1 MRELVVGDIQS
12 DGRVGRH
19 FLLRPALA
27 AITVAN
33 IWCEANTKVTEHQ
46 KETAKKAKMVYY
58 FTSNL
63 AKPSATIYVG
73 KDKVESEEFASSA
86 FHEQRAATD
95 SAKMR
100 I

>member
-1 MRELVVGDIQS
+1 MFSG
-12 DGRVGRH
+12 GRVGRH

-27 AITVAN
+27 ATTAAN
-33 IWCEANTKVTEHQ
+33 IWCGANTKVTEHQ
-46 KETAKKAKMVYY
+46 KENAKRAKMVYY

-63 AKPSATIYVG
+63 VKPSATIYVG
-73 KDKVESEEFASSA
+73 KDKVESEKFASTA

-95 SAKMR
+95 SEKTR